1 MSAARE
7 IVEQL
12 AARTEAFCRA
22 WFPNGRRVGNYWK
35 MGDTTGAAGRSLA
48 IRLRP
53 AGGRAAGRWSDYA
66 TDEFGDLIDLIEMHK
81 NCSKREAFNE
91 ARRFLG
97 RPDPEPDRPSM
108 LDGVVSGRSSDKT
121 EAGRRLFSIGRP
133 VGKTPAERYLR
144 GRNISRFGSALA
156 YHSRVYFR
164 DADDQ
169 TRQLPALLAAITD
182 NDGAITGCA
191 RTFLDVRNDA
201 LAPIEEPKRVLGR
214 LYGNAIRFAGRPG
227 SEDLV
232 AGEGLETVLSVGSA
246 FPLLSLAACL
256 TANHL
261 GLFDPPPQIRRLWI
275 ARDNGTAGENAA
287 ARLRAR
293 VEPMGMTVYELA
305 PERDDFNSDLQE
317 DGLMALRV
325 RLTAAMRDCGIDPPE
340 VLQR

>member
-1 MSAARE
+1 MTGARE

-22 WFPNGRRVGNYWK
+22 WFPNGRRVGNYWL
-35 MGDTTGAAGRSLA
+35 MGDTTGAAGRSLS

-53 AGGRAAGRWSDYA
+53 AGGRAAGKWSDYA
-66 TDEFGDLIDLIEMHK
+66 TDEFGDLIDLIEVHK

-97 RPDPEPDRPSM
+97 RPDPEPDRQAM
-108 LDGVVSGRSSDKT
+108 IDGLVSGRCSDKV
-121 EAGRRLFSIGRP
+121 EAGRRLFSIGRSIIR
-133 VGKTPAERYLR
+133 TPAERYLR
-144 GRNISRFGSALA
+144 GRNISRFGPALA

-169 TRQLPALLAAITD
+169 TRQLPALLAAITS

-201 LAPIEEPKRVLGR
+201 LAQIEEPKRVLGQ
-214 LYGNAIRFAGRPG
+214 LYGNAIRFAGSPG

-293 VEPMGMTVYELA
+293 AEPMGMTVYDLV
-305 PERDDFNSDLQE
+305 PKRDDFNSDLQE
-317 DGLMALRV
+317 DGLTALRV
-325 RLTAAMRDCGIDPPE
+325 RLTAAMRDCGVDPPDA
-340 VLQR
+340 LQR